1 MILLFI
7 AISQLLY
14 TTTIKEVVNEFHELS
29 TEDEEVVF
37 IDKYKNNTNP
47 SITGYVIAME
57 MKQAEY
63 VFNPAAKLKIF
74 KKSKNNLNVLIEENP
89 NDVHLRYIRLVLQ
102 ENTPGILG
110 YNDFIEED
118 KLFLKNKMTIV
129 DDSDYLDLYIN
140 KNTSL

>member
-1 MILLFI
+1 MILLFM

-14 TTTIKEVVNEFHELS
+14 TTTIKEVVNEFHELN
-29 TEDEEVVF
+29 TEDAEVVF
-37 IDKYKNNTNP
+37 IDKYKNSSNP
-47 SITGYVIAME
+47 SIIAYVIAME

-63 VFNPAAKLKIF
+63 IFNPVTKLKIF

-129 DDSDYLDLYIN
+129 DDSDYLDLYID

>member
-7 AISQLLY
+7 VISQLLFA
-14 TTTIKEVVNEFHELS
+14 TTIKEVVKEFHELN
-29 TEDEEVVF
+29 TEDAEVVF
-37 IDKYKNNTNP
+37 IDKYKDSSNP

-63 VFNPAAKLKIF
+63 IFNPVTKLKIF
-74 KKSKNNLNVLIEENP
+74 KKNKNNLNVLIEENP

-140 KNTSL
+140 NNTSL